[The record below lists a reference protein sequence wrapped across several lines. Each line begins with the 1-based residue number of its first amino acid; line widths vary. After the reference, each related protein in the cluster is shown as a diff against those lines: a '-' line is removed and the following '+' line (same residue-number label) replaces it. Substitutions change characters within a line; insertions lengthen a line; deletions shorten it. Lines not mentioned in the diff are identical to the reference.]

1 MHWESVVERE
11 QNHTAP
17 THQTT
22 RFVLSGF
29 SLNKISYG
37 LLKKL
42 IIGAWVLIEIR
53 LGLCFFLQKSINK
66 VGFLHS
72 NTEVLQYPIK
82 TSSDVELT
90 IESKVLKRVNN
101 RNFGHNVKVFE
112 VTATTIVA
120 TFVHNFPQHQG
131 SQQNCNHNRNLKP
144 FTIKQSLYYRM
155 QFLHQSR
162 QITLL

>member
-120 TFVHNFPQHQG
+120 TFVH
-131 SQQNCNHNRNLKP
+131 
-144 FTIKQSLYYRM
+144 TIKDCNKTKP
-155 QFLHQSR
+155 QFR
-162 QITLL
+162 TLIESDHWGESHHKFAWPYVLDYNLGIR